1 MQLYL
6 PIAEMPVSVLLILG
20 MSAAVGFISGLFG
33 IGGGFLMTPLL
44 IFLGVPPATAVATSS
59 AQIAASSMTSVIGHW
74 RRRAV
79 DVKLGAVLVAG
90 GLAGAGLGVLAF
102 NAIRRAGQLELV
114 IMLSYLVLFGAIG
127 SMMLWE
133 SLRAM
138 LKARAGA
145 PAPRRR
151 AARPAWLKWP
161 PRMRFQRSGLYVSAV
176 PLVGLAALIGFI
188 GALLGIGG
196 GFIMVP
202 MLLYLF
208 RVPASVVAGTS
219 LFQILVTMTVATVL
233 HAVSNQS
240 VDIVLALL
248 LIVGGVFGAQ
258 FGTRASRNVQGASFR
273 LLLALLLLG
282 VGARF
287 AVEAIATPAE
297 PFSITVQGGR

>member
-1 MQLYL
+1 M
-6 PIAEMPVSVLLILG
+6 SVLLILG

-90 GLAGAGLGVLAF
+90 GLAGGGPRRPGLQRHPP
-102 NAIRRAGQLELV
+102 RRP
-114 IMLSYLVLFGAIG
+114 
-127 SMMLWE
+127 
-133 SLRAM
+133 
-138 LKARAGA
+138 ARAGHHALLSRPVRRHRVDDAVGEPQGDAEGEGGRPRAA
-145 PAPRRR
+145 PPRRASRLAEMAAADALPAFGALCQRGPARRPRGPDRLHRR
-151 AARPAWLKWP
+151 AARHRRRLHHGPD
-161 PRMRFQRSGLYVSAV
+161 
-176 PLVGLAALIGFI
+176 AALSVPR
-188 GALLGIGG
+188 ACLGRGG
-196 GFIMVP
+196 
-202 MLLYLF
+202 
-208 RVPASVVAGTS
+208 
-219 LFQILVTMTVATVL
+219 
-233 HAVSNQS
+233 H
-240 VDIVLALL
+240 LALPDPGHHDGGDRAARGEQP
-248 LIVGGVFGAQ
+248 VGGHRAGAAAHRRRRLR
-258 FGTRASRNVQGASFR
+258 RAVRHARQPQRAGRELR